1 MKSKDFGN
9 YLVHLRK
16 NKDMS
21 QKELAEKLD
30 VSNKTISRWETGVS
44 FPDITYLNKMCEIF
58 DVSLSELIDGNNT
71 ENKNLK
77 NLINVSNKNSKRIKI
92 FSIILII
99 AIIVIFYLI
108 LKICFFEVYKS
119 NNMETYL
126 NYIERKSQ
134 LEKAD
139 SLEVTNT
146 YNYFVGEEKNCSSY
160 YEYYNIKFC
169 EVDEEFS
176 EESYDE
182 IYTLYNGIF
191 YNTSRKIL
199 LSNGDVSSKKA
210 IMLVKLPYDDNNY
223 ALESN
228 TLTSYSNNKI
238 VEDISIFSSFYKI
251 AKFYDFYKFIGD
263 IEEITYIN
271 TYITEDNDKSFLI
284 KYNENQSELI
294 LTDILN
300 KDIYVI
306 LFANME
312 DEEIFDFIKNIEV
325 SFPQEI
331 KSYNNIIEFYIDYI
345 RN

>member
-9 YLVHLRK
+9 YLIELRK

-44 FPDITYLNKMCEIF
+44 FPDIAYLNKMCEIF
-58 DVSLSELIDGNNT
+58 DVSLSKLIDGNNT

-77 NLINVSNKNSKRIKI
+77 NLITISNKNSKRIKI
-92 FSIILII
+92 FSIVLII
-99 AIIVIFYLI
+99 AIIVIFYL
-108 LKICFFEVYKS
+108 LFKICFFEIYKS
-119 NNMETYL
+119 NNMETHL

-169 EVDEEFS
+169 ELDKEFS

-182 IYTLYNGIF
+182 KYTLDNGIF
-191 YNTSRKIL
+191 YNMSRKIL
-199 LSNGDVSSKKA
+199 LSNGDTPSKKT
-210 IMLVKLPYDDNNY
+210 ILLSKIPYDDNNY
-223 ALESN
+223 VLESN

-238 VEDISIFSSFYKI
+238 IKNISIFSSFYKI
-251 AKFYDFYKFIGD
+251 TKFYDFYKFIGD

-284 KYNENQSELI
+284 KYSDNQSKLI
-294 LTDILN
+294 LTDIIN

-312 DEEIFDFIKNIEV
+312 DDEILDFIKNIEV
-325 SFPQEI
+325 SFPQET
-331 KSYNNIIEFYIDYI
+331 KSYNNII
-345 RN
+345 